1 MNSLTDTYTLN
12 NGVGIPIIGF
22 GTWQNIEQAEFAVT
36 AAIKAGYRHIDTAAV
51 YENEEPVA
59 KAIHESGV
67 PREELFITTK
77 LYNTERGYD
86 TTMAAFEKSMARLKL
101 DYLDLY
107 LVHWPANPAVEDNW
121 AEVNHETWRA
131 FEELYDAG
139 RIRAI
144 GLSNFS
150 VPYLTELMTTARIK
164 PMVNQIEFHPGYM
177 QLETLQLSQELG
189 IIVEAWSPL
198 GNGRV
203 LSDPILGEIAAKYDT
218 TAAQLCV
225 RWCLQHGTLP
235 LPKSVSAERI
245 AQNANVFG
253 FEIAAED
260 MAAIDAMP
268 ETGFS
273 GLHPDRVTF

>member
-1 MNSLTDTYTLN
+1 MALTDTYKLN
-12 NGVGIPIIGF
+12 NGVVIPKIGF
-22 GTWQNIEQAEFAVT
+22 GTWQNIDQAESAT
-36 AAIKAGYRHIDTAAV
+36 AAAIKAGYRHIDTAAV

-59 KAIHESGV
+59 KAIHKSGV
-67 PREELFITTK
+67 PREDIFITTK
-77 LYNTERGYD
+77 LYNTERGYK
-86 TTMAAFEKSMARLKL
+86 TTLAAFEKSMARLKL

-107 LVHWPANPAVEDNW
+107 LVHWPANPAVGENW
-121 AEVNHETWRA
+121 AETNAETWRA
-131 FEELYDAG
+131 FEEIYDAG

-150 VPYLTELMTTARIK
+150 VPYLTELMKTVRVA

-177 QLETLQLSQELG
+177 QQETLQMSQDLG
-189 IIVEAWSPL
+189 IVVEAWSPL

-203 LSDPILGEIAAKYDT
+203 LTDPVLVEMAARYGVSV
-218 TAAQLCV
+218 AQLCV
-225 RWCLQHGTLP
+225 RWCLQHDTLP
-235 LPKSVSAERI
+235 LPKSVSADRI
-245 AQNANVFG
+245 AQNADVFG
-253 FEIAAED
+253 FEISTED

>member
-1 MNSLTDTYTLN
+1 MALTDTYKLN
-12 NGVGIPIIGF
+12 NGVVIPKIGF
-22 GTWQNIEQAEFAVT
+22 GTWQNIDQAESATT

-59 KAIHESGV
+59 RAIHESGV
-67 PREELFITTK
+67 PRGDIFITTK
-77 LYNTERGYD
+77 LYNTERGYK
-86 TTMAAFEKSMARLKL
+86 TTLAAFEKSMARLNL

-107 LVHWPANPAVEDNW
+107 LVHWPANPAVGENW
-121 AEVNHETWRA
+121 AETNAETWRA

-150 VPYLTELMTTARIK
+150 VPYLTELMKTVRVA

-177 QLETLQLSQELG
+177 QQETLQMSHDLG
-189 IIVEAWSPL
+189 IVVEAWSPL

-203 LSDPILGEIAAKYDT
+203 LTDPVLVEMAARYGVSV
-218 TAAQLCV
+218 AQLCV

-235 LPKSVSAERI
+235 LPKSVSADRI
-245 AQNANVFG
+245 AQNADVFG
-253 FEIAAED
+253 FEISTED
-260 MAAIDAMP
+260 MAAIDALP

>member
-1 MNSLTDTYTLN
+1 MNSLTDTYKLL
-12 NGVGIPIIGF
+12 NGVEIPIIGF
-22 GTWQNIEQAEFAVT
+22 GTWQNIDQAESAT
-36 AAIKAGYRHIDTAAV
+36 AMAIKAGYRHIDTAAV

-86 TTMAAFEKSMARLKL
+86 TTMAAFEKSMSRLKL

-107 LVHWPANPAVEDNW
+107 LVHWPANPAVGENW
-121 AEVNHETWRA
+121 AEVNRETWRA

-150 VPYLTELMTTARIK
+150 VPYLTELMKTVRIA

-177 QLETLQLSQELG
+177 QWDTVQKSQDLG
-189 IIVEAWSPL
+189 IVVEAWSPL

-203 LSDPILGEIAAKYDT
+203 LSDPALVEMAARYEVSV
-218 TAAQLCV
+218 AQLCI

-235 LPKSVSAERI
+235 LPKSVSVERI
-245 AQNANVFG
+245 AQNADVFG
-253 FEIAAED
+253 FEISADD
-260 MAAIDAMP
+260 MSVIDAMP

>member
-1 MNSLTDTYTLN
+1 MSLTSTYTLT
-12 NGVGIPIIGF
+12 NGVEIPIIGF
-22 GTWQNIEQAEFAVT
+22 GTWQNIEQAESAT
-36 AAIKAGYRHIDTAAV
+36 AAAIKAGYRHIDTAAV

-77 LYNTERGYD
+77 LYNTERGYE
-86 TTMAAFEKSMARLKL
+86 TTLAAFEKSMARLKL
-101 DYLDLY
+101 EYLDLY
-107 LVHWPANPAVEDNW
+107 LVHWPANPAVGENW
-121 AEVNHETWRA
+121 AEINAATWRA

-150 VPYLTELMTTARIK
+150 VPYLTELMKTVRIA

-177 QLETLQLSQELG
+177 QRETLQMSQNLG
-189 IIVEAWSPL
+189 LVVEAWSPL
-198 GNGRV
+198 GNGRM
-203 LSDPILGEIAAKYDT
+203 LSDPMLVEIADSYGVSV
-218 TAAQLCV
+218 AQLCV

-235 LPKSVSAERI
+235 LPKSVSPERI
-245 AQNANVFG
+245 AQNADVFG
-253 FEIAAED
+253 FEISADD
-260 MAAIDAMP
+260 MAAIDALP
-268 ETGFS
+268 ESAFS